1 MRGYEHPEDYFVF
14 FDRNHLFQFSDQ
26 IAGMPFHGNFPT
38 EADYLFERNRDQ
50 AKQLVREHYPR
61 LHVPDVKPF
70 TEVVE
75 ALEFLKS
82 TEQLWVLKGQDDSV
96 KTFVPDVDDPKLA
109 ATQII
114 ETLKENQD
122 SL

>member
-1 MRGYEHPEDYFVF
+1 
-14 FDRNHLFQFSDQ
+14 
-26 IAGMPFHGNFPT
+26 MPFHGNFPT
-38 EADYLFERNRDQ
+38 EADYLFEQNRDQ
-50 AKQLVREHYPR
+50 AKELVREHYSR

-70 TEVVE
+70 KDVRE
-75 ALEFLKS
+75 AVEFLKS

-114 ETLKENQD
+114 ETLIENTDAYASAGFILEQLIY
-122 SL
+122 SARYRIVGVIY